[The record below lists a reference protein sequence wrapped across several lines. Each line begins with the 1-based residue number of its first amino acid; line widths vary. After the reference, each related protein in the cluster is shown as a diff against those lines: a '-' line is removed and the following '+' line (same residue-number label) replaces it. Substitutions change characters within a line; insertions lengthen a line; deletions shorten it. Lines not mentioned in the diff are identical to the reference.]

1 MSETL
6 QVVPRLLQGYVD
18 SRRRPRIGEPV
29 TLTSIEEDGSPGR
42 EIVLDPSFF
51 SVREHPAVMHQV
63 VTAQLAAARAGTHST
78 KTRAEVSGGGAKPY
92 RQKGTGRARQGSIRA
107 PHWVGGGIAH
117 GPKPRNYAQRT
128 PKKMLRLALASALS
142 NRAAC
147 QRLVVLEPWSSQE
160 PSTKK
165 AAALLSSVGASGNVL
180 FVAGSHGEMNLSF
193 NNIANVFTVQG
204 DQLTT
209 FDVLRAD
216 WVIFSLDALPGR
228 LELSGAQD
236 TASLEDAA
244 SVEHTASVEDTAT
257 EGDTASL
264 EDAAFIEDTATEE
277 NGADG

>member
-1 MSETL
+1 MSEIL
-6 QVVPRLLQGYVD
+6 QASPRLVQGYVD
-18 SRRRPRIGEPV
+18 SRRRPRLGQPITV
-29 TLTSIEEDGSPGR
+29 TSVREDGSLGR

-63 VTAQLAAARAGTHST
+63 VTAQLAGSRAGTHST

-117 GPKPRNYAQRT
+117 GPKPRSYAQRT
-128 PKKMLRLALASALS
+128 PKKMVRLALASALS

-147 QRLVVLEPWSSQE
+147 KRVVVLEPWTSGE

-165 AAALLSSVGASGNVL
+165 AAGLLASIGASGNVV
-180 FVAGSHGEMNLSF
+180 FVAGSHVEMNRSF
-193 NNIANVFTVQG
+193 YNIANVFVVQG

-228 LELSGAQD
+228 LESSGAQD
-236 TASLEDAA
+236 TASVEDAA

-257 EGDTASL
+257 EEHAASV
-264 EDAAFIEDTATEE
+264 EDTATEE
-277 NGADG
+277 DGADG